1 MAAAASF
8 TNGPHPRPERQYPMA
23 SRKVVP
29 SLLAAL
35 LVAGVTASTAL
46 ASSHREAPAISK
58 DPTADNT
65 DLYAFRSPDKPATV
79 TLISN
84 WEPLLE
90 PAGGPN
96 FYAFDDKAVYQII
109 VDNVGDAEDH
119 IVYQFYFTTHTR
131 NGNTFLYN
139 TGAVTT
145 PGDRDLNVY
154 QTYSVKKIV
163 NGSSEWIGQDLA
175 MQPNRVGPKST
186 PSISDL
192 GAEAVHKL
200 SDGSKVFA
208 GERDDPFFV
217 DLGGVFD
224 LLTIRKLPGDLG
236 EGVDGLRGFNTMS
249 IAIQV
254 PITLLT
260 KDGKTASTTKYPILG
275 VYTTTERDGKRVSR
289 LGAPLVNEVVIP
301 LKDKDKWN
309 KSDPK
314 DDGQFLSYVTNP
326 ELGGLLHALY
336 GIDVPAAP
344 RNDLVAV
351 FLTGIPGLTKPD
363 NGRANEMLRLNVSI
377 PPSANPSRLGV
388 LGGDLAG
395 FPNGRRLDDDVTDI
409 ELRAVAGVLVPGFN
423 HAPNNR
429 LGDGVD
435 FNERQTL
442 SEFPYIARP
451 FDPVAHNHHRVEPA
465 SGPGP
470 VAERMNSGVAVQE
483 GTITV
488 ESEDASPDQVMG
500 ADEDAP
506 LQVRSTMPGRKV
518 TLHFGLSRDASVT
531 LKIYDVQG
539 RVVRRL
545 VDERTRAGMVDTEWD
560 GNDDAGQFA
569 GSGVFFARYSVD
581 GKLVNTKK
589 LVVR

>member
-1 MAAAASF
+1 
-8 TNGPHPRPERQYPMA
+8 
-23 SRKVVP
+23 
-29 SLLAAL
+29 L
-35 LVAGVTASTAL
+35 LVAGVTASTAF

-65 DLYAFRSPDKPATV
+65 DLYAFRSPDKPTTV

-119 IVYQFYFTTHTR
+119 VVYQFYFTTHTR

-186 PSISDL
+186 PSISEL

-200 SDGSKVFA
+200 SDGSRVFA

-275 VYTTTERDGKRVSR
+275 VYTTTERDGNGLHMVSIGNWSHRVLDNMRADYAR
-289 LGAPLVNEVVIP
+289 LTWDDSGSALAVLRGMDRRGFAEKENSLIAFDKLSAESTPIVLGRQQLSGLPDSLVITVAERAAIESAVSGYNTVIAQQSQARGAALVDE
-301 LKDKDKWN
+301 
-309 KSDPK
+309 
-314 DDGQFLSYVTNP
+314 F
-326 ELGGLLHALY
+326 GLF
-336 GIDVPAAP
+336 D
-344 RNDLVAV
+344 
-351 FLTGIPGLTKPD
+351 
-363 NGRANEMLRLNVSI
+363 RLN
-377 PPSANPSRLGV
+377 RDGFV
-388 LGGDLAG
+388 LGGTTY
-395 FPNGRRLDDDVTDI
+395 RTDYI
-409 ELRAVAGVLVPGFN
+409 SGGLFSF
-423 HAPNNR
+423 
-429 LGDGVD
+429 DGVHPSA
-435 FNERQTL
+435 L
-442 SEFPYIARP
+442 
-451 FDPVAHNHHRVEPA
+451 
-465 SGPGP
+465 
-470 VAERMNSGVAVQE
+470 
-483 GTITV
+483 
-488 ESEDASPDQVMG
+488 
-500 ADEDAP
+500 
-506 LQVRSTMPGRKV
+506 
-518 TLHFGLSRDASVT
+518 
-531 LKIYDVQG
+531 
-539 RVVRRL
+539 
-545 VDERTRAGMVDTEWD
+545 
-560 GNDDAGQFA
+560 
-569 GSGVFFARYSVD
+569 GSGILANAFITAINSRFGARIPVVD
-581 GKLVNTKK
+581 LSPLTNSQMALAAG
-589 LVVR
+589 R